1 MKELRVWVRDLHGK
15 LDANTKTIEANT
27 NQLAECTQQIAKL
40 TVLLQ
45 IFLKGKSKDA
55 EEELVALEVKICS
68 STKTAYLETI
78 TAILSRN
85 NLPKSIKGVLAE
97 HLLCDFNID
106 GVNGKKALKGFPG
119 FFSVIVAK
127 NRDKWQPHLNQSFYH
142 SKSFEESETNGNLKV
157 LSPDY
162 EVDVVALPNSAPLIF
177 AE

>member
-55 EEELVALEVKICS
+55 EVPDSFPIESKEELVALEVKICS

-119 FFSVIVAK
+119 FFSVIVGMY
-127 NRDKWQPHLNQSFYH
+127 N
-142 SKSFEESETNGNLKV
+142 
-157 LSPDY
+157 
-162 EVDVVALPNSAPLIF
+162 
-177 AE
+177 